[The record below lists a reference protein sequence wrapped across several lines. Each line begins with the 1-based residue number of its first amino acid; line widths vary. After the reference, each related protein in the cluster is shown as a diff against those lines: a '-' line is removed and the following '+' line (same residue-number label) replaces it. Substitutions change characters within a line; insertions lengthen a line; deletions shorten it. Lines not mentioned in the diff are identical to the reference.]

1 MRAIVSKDFF
11 LSQTLPIRKIDRIAI
26 SAYGGDL
33 SGTALGSSEN
43 FRIPATVLEPGQ
55 VILTTAEWI
64 SLLNRVQRW
73 PAGIGIIN
81 LKN

>member
-33 SGTALGSSEN
+33 SGTGLGSSEN
-43 FRIPATVLEPGQ
+43 FRIPAHVLEPGQ
-55 VILTTAEWI
+55 VILTATEWCN
-64 SLLNRVQRW
+64 LLARVQNW
-73 PAGIGIIN
+73 PASMGIIN
-81 LKN
+81 LQ